1 MNYHYY
7 YPGVGLISSF
17 YKLGPIDDRFYS
29 GVSDDHRLI
38 PPDSKHWRLL
48 DRASLSARDRTII
61 VSNPGKHLLS
71 NQGLQQLREDSRYL
85 YYSWYI
91 EKEEQMTSLPEQ
103 VTVKLD
109 KQTQEQLDQ
118 ILNHLADLNSAANPK
133 LARKA
138 GGFLFSALKSKL
150 MWAATLALLGYL
162 GITGKVSDWQLPE
175 LYPVIREVVEYNAET
190 GEITIDNRG
199 VLEHI
204 IFDDGKFFSN
214 SGSPVEDGYY
224 DQLKKSLNNV
234 TDKFEFPK
242 QRSIWR

>member
-1 MNYHYY
+1 MKYYYHKALGLRAYPRLLTSSTILGRPHSEWEILVPPNGGEWELVSQEDFGHSDYYPNYH
-7 YPGVGLISSF
+7 GLGDLR
-17 YKLGPIDDRFYS
+17 K
-29 GVSDDHRLI
+29 DHRY
-38 PPDSKHWRLL
+38 
-48 DRASLSARDRTII
+48 RTHCWFKPKKK
-61 VSNPGKHLLS
+61 N
-71 NQGLQQLREDSRYL
+71 N
-85 YYSWYI
+85 
-91 EKEEQMTSLPEQ
+91 MTSLPKE

-118 ILNHLADLNSAANPK
+118 ILSHLADLNSAANPK

-138 GGFLFSALKSKL
+138 GGFLFSALKSRL

-214 SGSPVEDGYY
+214 SGSPVEDSYY

>member
-1 MNYHYY
+1 MWCWAICSLYF
-7 YPGVGLISSF
+7 GCS
-17 YKLGPIDDRFYS
+17 
-29 GVSDDHRLI
+29 RLV
-38 PPDSKHWRLL
+38 D
-48 DRASLSARDRTII
+48 A
-61 VSNPGKHLLS
+61 
-71 NQGLQQLREDSRYL
+71 
-85 YYSWYI
+85 
-91 EKEEQMTSLPEQ
+91 SLPEE

-204 IFDDGKFFSN
+204 IFDDGKFFTN
-214 SGSPVEDGYY
+214 SGSPVEDSYY